1 MTFNKW
7 IDTFL
12 AEKGIDLDLP
22 LKAEGKSGTN
32 FIPVQNLVEAMKQ
45 APKHEQDSIK
55 NTLVAIDVKAPG
67 QKPVIHL
74 LEHLAQ
80 AIAI

>member
-12 AEKGIDLDLP
+12 AEKGIDLDLL

-45 APKHEQDSIK
+45 APKHEQEAIK
-55 NTLVAIDVKAPG
+55 DMLVAIDFKAPG
-67 QKPVIHL
+67 QKPVIRFL
-74 LEHLAQ
+74 DHLAQ